1 MMLSKKR
8 CALLALGSLARKAGL
23 VEKPSPLHYSLLT
36 SALPWHDSTLQGPA
50 MTKLYA

>member
-8 CALLALGSLARKAGL
+8 CALLELGSLARKAGL

-36 SALPWHDSTLQGPA
+36 SALPWHGFTLQGSVLNN
-50 MTKLYA
+50 LYA